1 MKMEDEQY
9 QKIKKALIK
18 LRDENTALKI
28 EIDGLKKQQ
37 QKKSVKRDELDDWFK
52 EEKDEKEG

>member
-18 LRDENTALKI
+18 LRDENAQLKM
-28 EIDGLKKQQ
+28 EIDELKKQQ
-37 QKKSVKRDELDDWFK
+37 QKKSIKRDELDDWFK

>member
-18 LRDENTALKI
+18 LRDENAALKM
-28 EIDGLKKQQ
+28 EIDKLKLQQ
-37 QKKSVKRDELDDWFK
+37 QKKSIKRDELDDWFK

>member
-18 LRDENTALKI
+18 LRDENANLKM
-28 EIDGLKKQQ
+28 EIDKLKLQQ

>member
-18 LRDENTALKI
+18 LRDENTALKM
-28 EIDGLKKQQ
+28 EINELKKQQ
-37 QKKSVKRDELDDWFK
+37 QKKSIKRDELDDWFK

>member
-1 MKMEDEQY
+1 MEDEQY

-18 LRDENTALKI
+18 LRDENANLKI
-28 EIDGLKKQQ
+28 EIDELKKQQ
-37 QKKSVKRDELDDWFK
+37 QKKSIKRDELDDWFK

>member
-1 MKMEDEQY
+1 MEDEQY

-18 LRDENTALKI
+18 LRDENAALKM
-28 EIDGLKKQQ
+28 EIDELKKQQ
-37 QKKSVKRDELDDWFK
+37 QKKSIKRDELDDWFK

>member
-18 LRDENTALKI
+18 LRDENASLKI
-28 EIDGLKKQQ
+28 EIDELKKQQ
-37 QKKSVKRDELDDWFK
+37 QKKSIKRDELDDWFK
-52 EEKDEKEG
+52 EEKR